1 MKLKS
6 VILADDSESCDI
18 ADFFVMLKNS
28 TTRLLEEYAASHEDI
43 EVEDKAYLS
52 DTITKQD
59 LSEKLAMVNSDSFMC
74 FWYGHG
80 KTDSFKIGNEDI
92 VTTTENYYL
101 FSNALIY
108 TFSCLNGND
117 LADAIVAN
125 RAKAFVG
132 YTGYANCPYGI
143 DDVTTGIVM
152 SFISSFLGGK
162 TVNEAKEDLESA
174 YNQAVYDE
182 SLDPLQRPLFQTNRD
197 NLVVKGNGDL
207 KLCDMLIE
215 PTS

>member
-6 VILADDSESCDI
+6 VILADDSGSCDI
-18 ADFFVMLKNS
+18 ADLFVMLKNS

-43 EVEDKAYLS
+43 EVEDEAYLS
-52 DTITKQD
+52 DTITKQG
-59 LSEKLAMVNSDSFMC
+59 LSEKLALVNSDSFMC

-117 LADAIVAN
+117 LAETIVAN
-125 RAKAFVG
+125 KAKAFVG
-132 YTGYANCPYGI
+132 YIGNANCPYGI
-143 DDVTTGIVM
+143 DDVTCGITM
-152 SFISSFLGGK
+152 SFISSLLRGK
-162 TVNEAKEDLESA
+162 SISDAVENLKASYEEAVFNTDLE
-174 YNQAVYDE
+174 
-182 SLDPLQRPLFQTNRD
+182 PFQRSRFQENRD
-197 NLVVKGNGDL
+197 NITLKGDGALTIENLMVV
-207 KLCDMLIE
+207 
-215 PTS
+215 